1 MSPTPYRSFPNP
13 PRYSRWDLQ
22 RARVGEWVSAA
33 LEQALLMLA
42 GAGAA
47 VVVGL
52 VVMLVL
58 ALLLGA
64 VLGIFI
70 GYTATMVWLLL
81 CAGFGAGVA
90 AVEGR
95 DVWSAWVE
103 R

>member
-1 MSPTPYRSFPNP
+1 MSPSQYRSLPNP
-13 PRYSRWDLQ
+13 PRYSRWDFQ
-22 RARVGEWVSAA
+22 RARVGDWVSAA
-33 LEQALLMLA
+33 MEQALLMLA

-47 VVVGL
+47 VFLGL
-52 VVMLVL
+52 VVILVL

>member
-1 MSPTPYRSFPNP
+1 MSPTPYRSFPNR
-13 PRYSRWDLQ
+13 PRYSRWDFQ

-33 LEQALLMLA
+33 LEQTLLMLA

-47 VVVGL
+47 VILGL
-52 VVMLVL
+52 VVILVL

-64 VLGIFI
+64 LLGIFI

-90 AVEGR
+90 AVQGR
-95 DVWSAWVE
+95 DAWRAWVE

>member
-1 MSPTPYRSFPNP
+1 MSPTSYRSVPSP
-13 PRYSRWDLQ
+13 PRDSRWDFQ
-22 RARVGEWVSAA
+22 RARVREWFSAA
-33 LEQALLMLA
+33 MELALLMLA

-90 AVEGR
+90 AVKGR
-95 DVWSAWVE
+95 DAWRAWVE

>member
-1 MSPTPYRSFPNP
+1 MSPTPYRSVPNP
-13 PRYSRWDLQ
+13 PRYSRWDFQ

-33 LEQALLMLA
+33 LEQALVMLA

-47 VVVGL
+47 VFLGL
-52 VVMLVL
+52 VVILVL

-95 DVWSAWVE
+95 DAWTAWVE

>member
-1 MSPTPYRSFPNP
+1 MSPSPYRSFPNA
-13 PRYSRWDLQ
+13 PRYSRSDLQ
-22 RARVGEWVSAA
+22 RARVGESLTDATA
-33 LEQALLMLA
+33 QALLMLA
-42 GAGAA
+42 GAVAA
-47 VVVGL
+47 VVLGS
-52 VVMLVL
+52 VVVLVL

-64 VLGIFI
+64 ALGIFI

-95 DVWSAWVE
+95 DLWSAWVQ